1 MYEYITALI
10 SQLPFSWAQYAFM
23 QNALLAVIVVVPL
36 FSLLGAMVV
45 NNQMAFFSD
54 TLGHSAL
61 TGIAIGVLAGV
72 QNPTWSM
79 LIFAVFIALIVTVIK
94 ERTGSSADTIIGA
107 VSATAVALGIVI
119 LSKGGGFARY
129 SRYLVGDLLSIR
141 PNEVAALSLVLAAV
155 LVIWYIIFN
164 KLLLVSINSSLA
176 GSRGF
181 RVKLVESCFAI
192 SLALVVTF
200 TIQWIGILIINALL
214 VLPAA
219 AARNV
224 ATGMKSYHLWVLF
237 ITAVCGISGLILSYY
252 WDTATGATIVLL
264 TALGYVF
271 TLLLKQPNRL

>member
-1 MYEYITALI
+1 MYETVISLI
-10 SQLPFSWAQYAFM
+10 NLLPFSWAKYTFM
-23 QNALLAVIVVVPL
+23 QNALLAVLAVVPL
-36 FSLLGAMVV
+36 FTLLGAMVV

-61 TGIAIGVLAGV
+61 TGIAIGVIAGV

-79 LIFAVFIALIVTVIK
+79 LIFAVFIAIVVTIIK

-107 VSATAVALGIVI
+107 VSATAVALGVVI

-129 SRYLVGDLLSIR
+129 SRYLVGDLLSI
-141 PNEVAALSLVLAAV
+141 NSQQVAALGLVLIAV
-155 LVIWYIIFN
+155 LVLWFIIFN
-164 KLLLVSINSSLA
+164 QLLLLSINPSLA

-219 AARNV
+219 AARNI
-224 ATGMKSYHLWVLF
+224 ASGMKSYHLWAFV
-237 ITAVCGISGLILSYY
+237 ITTICGISGLILSYY

-264 TALGYVF
+264 AALCYIF
-271 TLLLKQPNRL
+271 TLVMRQPNR

>member
-1 MYEYITALI
+1 MFETMSTFIGL
-10 SQLPFSWAQYAFM
+10 LPFSWAKYTFM
-23 QNALLAVIVVVPL
+23 QNALLAVLAVVPL

-61 TGIAIGVLAGV
+61 TGIAIGVIAGV

-79 LIFAVFIALIVTVIK
+79 LIFAVFIAMVVTIIK

-129 SRYLVGDLLSIR
+129 SRYLVGDLLSI
-141 PNEVAALSLVLAAV
+141 NAQQVAALGLVLIAV
-155 LVIWYIIFN
+155 LVLWYIIFN
-164 KLLLVSINSSLA
+164 QLLLLSINPSLA

-192 SLALVVTF
+192 CLALVVTF

-219 AARNV
+219 AARNI
-224 ATGMKSYHLWVLF
+224 ATGMKSYHLWSFL
-237 ITAVCGISGLILSYY
+237 ITTTCGICGLILSYY

-264 TALGYVF
+264 TAICYIL
-271 TLLLKQPNRL
+271 TLVIRQPGR